1 MQEKIFERLF
11 MATDT
16 ASIYSICCACPPAA
30 VVKRDWLLCARGTC
44 VFSVNEE
51 TQRVFDVLRNQRVL
65 PAEVCAAEE
74 SAKIHLNT
82 PMIQQNKHKV
92 VLLHKTRRGITP
104 LLSPRSGSFCEML
117 PRVFDFLGRCVTDV

>member
-11 MATDT
+11 TAADT

-74 SAKIHLNT
+74 SAKICLNA

-92 VLLHKTRRGITP
+92 VLLHKTRRGIAP
-104 LLSPRSGSFCEML
+104 LLSPRSGSLCETL